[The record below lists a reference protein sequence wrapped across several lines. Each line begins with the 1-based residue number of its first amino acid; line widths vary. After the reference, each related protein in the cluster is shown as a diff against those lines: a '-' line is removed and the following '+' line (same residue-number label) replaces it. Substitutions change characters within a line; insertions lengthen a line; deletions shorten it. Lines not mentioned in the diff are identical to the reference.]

1 MLDPVSGKI
10 MIAGYNPQAGPGNI
24 WLYDPTNDTFTTGPA
39 FPPEVG
45 YAHDFIYFP
54 PDDSFYVLQ
63 TDGRVWRVVLN
74 RQNGERLAATCL
86 LRGQGGEQRADKGG
100 ARRCLGA
107 HAHKGRHGRRRALVD
122 IGRPHVERNQADF
135 KAKADQ

>member
-1 MLDPVSGKI
+1 RWISTNQPYARHTYNMTLVAGRRFYMFTWYGQVDHLDVPGPPYGGRACWYDFDAKSWSYSQYSEARTPWAYYCAAVLDPVSGKI

-54 PDDSFYVLQ
+54 P
-63 TDGRVWRVVLN
+63 
-74 RQNGERLAATCL
+74 
-86 LRGQGGEQRADKGG
+86 
-100 ARRCLGA
+100 
-107 HAHKGRHGRRRALVD
+107 
-122 IGRPHVERNQADF
+122 
-135 KAKADQ
+135 